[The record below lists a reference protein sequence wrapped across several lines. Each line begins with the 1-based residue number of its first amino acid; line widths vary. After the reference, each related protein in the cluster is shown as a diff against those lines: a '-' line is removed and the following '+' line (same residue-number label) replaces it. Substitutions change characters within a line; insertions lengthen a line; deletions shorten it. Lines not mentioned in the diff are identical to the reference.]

1 MRYVIIL
8 ILTLFSSVCV
18 FAKGHNEIPIFEID
32 YFKELGIDLN
42 NQFIYYEIGSRNA
55 VFIIVEKEN
64 DKYKVLSGVICDN
77 EIGYDCRYDSECTKI
92 DILDWA
98 FNEMPQ
104 EYLNI
109 ECLENNRYS
118 PFYFKF
124 FLFNE
129 DLKCVLSIDNT
140 VEIRDSEFDFKLSQ
154 LKQLLLG
161 NVISKIGTVYKV
173 EQ

>member
-55 VFIIVEKEN
+55 VFIIVVKEN

-77 EIGYDCRYDSECTKI
+77 EIGYDSRYDSECTKI

-104 EYLNI
+104 EYLNV

-118 PFYFKF
+118 PF
-124 FLFNE
+124 FLNSSC
-129 DLKCVLSIDNT
+129 LM
-140 VEIRDSEFDFKLSQ
+140 
-154 LKQLLLG
+154 
-161 NVISKIGTVYKV
+161 KI
-173 EQ
+173 